1 MTERSR
7 SIAIILVGSCVVIL
21 GVGLMIT
28 VLPIRAQAEG
38 FGETA
43 IGFMGSAYFIGFI
56 LGCVGGPAAVKAVGH
71 TRAFAGFA
79 ALLAAM
85 SLAFPLAIDAW
96 AWAILRGGT
105 GLCLAVVYMVIES
118 WLNDR
123 ATNATRG
130 AVLSIYVIAGNIA
143 TIGGQQMTV
152 LYPTTDFVPF
162 SLVAILVALS
172 LVPVAL
178 APVGAPSPIPTA
190 KLRIG
195 RLYKL
200 SPSGFVGCLLV
211 GLAEGAFWTFGPVF
225 GQERGLSVGE
235 IALLMGAFL
244 AGGTILQW
252 PLGRLS
258 DIVDRRY
265 VIAFCAA
272 GSIGTGLALAFW
284 MPPAPWMGL
293 ALALLHGGLMLPL
306 YPLCIAHANDFAP
319 KSEMVEVSSGLLLLY
334 GVGAATG
341 PVLLG
346 PAMETF
352 GPEALFVL
360 IAAVFAVMAVFVG
373 ARVVVHRV
381 ASAETRGQFA
391 AVPKSSQSVYDL
403 EMDDAAEPREGLGE
417 ELGK

>member
-1 MTERSR
+1 MTARSR
-7 SIAIILVGSCVVIL
+7 SIATILLGACIVIVGY
-21 GVGLMIT
+21 GLMTT

-43 IGFMGSAYFIGFI
+43 IGIMGSAYFVGFM
-56 LGCVGGPAAVKAVGH
+56 LGCIVGPAAVKAVGH

-79 ALLAAM
+79 ALLAVI
-85 SLAFPLAIDAW
+85 SLAFPLAVDPWGW
-96 AWAILRGGT
+96 AVMRGASGV
-105 GLCLAVVYMVIES
+105 CLAIVYMVSES

-143 TIGGQQMTV
+143 TIGGQQMTI
-152 LYPTTDFVPF
+152 LYPPENFAPF
-162 SLVAILVALS
+162 SLVAMLVALA

-178 APVGAPSPIPTA
+178 APVGEPAPIPTA

-211 GLAEGAFWTFGPVF
+211 GLSEGAFWTFGPVF
-225 GQERGLSVGE
+225 GQERGLSIAE

-244 AGGTILQW
+244 AGGTLSQW

-258 DIVDRRY
+258 DFIDRRY
-265 VIAFCAA
+265 VIALCAA
-272 GSIGTGLALAFW
+272 GGIGTGLALAFW
-284 MPPAPWMGL
+284 EPPAAWMGF
-293 ALALLHGGLMLPL
+293 AMALLHGALMLPL
-306 YPLCIAHANDFAP
+306 YPLCIAHSNDFAP
-319 KSEMVEVSSGLLLLY
+319 KEEMVEVSSGLLLLY
-334 GVGAATG
+334 GVGAAVG

-346 PAMETF
+346 PAMEAY
-352 GPEALFVL
+352 GPEALFIL
-360 IAAVFAVMAVFVG
+360 IAAVFAVLAVFVG
-373 ARVVVHRV
+373 ARVLVHRV
-381 ASAETRGQFA
+381 ASVETRGQFA
-391 AVPKSSQSVYDL
+391 PVPKSSQSVYGL
-403 EMDDAAEPREGLGE
+403 EMEDALESTE